1 MTLPTLYNLAQE
13 YRQQLETLNDMELPP
28 EVVQDTLD
36 SLGGELEVKAEN
48 TVAYMRHLE
57 ALADSIK
64 LAEAQME
71 LRRVAIER
79 RVAQLKDYVLACM
92 QDAGIHKVE
101 CPYFAITI
109 AKNPPSVEIFDPEHI
124 PMEYMRT
131 PVTPPPAPD
140 KKAILE
146 AMKNGVEVDGC
157 RLKQGVRLSI
167 K

>member
-1 MTLPTLYNLAQE
+1 MTITLYSLAQE

-92 QDAGIHKVE
+92 QDAGIHKIE
-101 CPYFAITI
+101 SPYFVVSV
-109 AKNPPSVEIFDPEHI
+109 AKNPPAVEVYNQEII
-124 PMEYMRT
+124 PMEFMKT
-131 PVTPPPAPD
+131 PPAPPPAPD
-140 KKAILE
+140 KKAIID
-146 AMKNGVEVDGC
+146 AMKSGVDVAGC